1 MCVPLCRRS
10 YETDGGDIYQIKPIL
25 RAGLTSGG
33 GKGAWVERVCVP
45 SVRSLYH
52 PHTRSS
58 SYAFWTG
65 REPHAC
71 AWLRHRARR
80 STARASTC
88 RSEASR
94 AVVRVVRTAVR
105 LPTSDPHA
113 APVETTTDWTTR
125 APPTADRLQAI
136 STRRRR
142 EQGLTVTLDAH
153 SHCVYSERA
162 VTVP

>member
-25 RAGLTSGG
+25 RAGLPSGG

-94 AVVRVVRTAVR
+94 AVVRVVRF
-105 LPTSDPHA
+105 LPTSDHGRDAREP
-113 APVETTTDWTTR
+113 PQQRTDY
-125 APPTADRLQAI
+125 RLGGELRG
-136 STRRRR
+136 SRSRSMHTH
-142 EQGLTVTLDAH
+142 TVCIL
-153 SHCVYSERA
+153 SGQ
-162 VTVP
+162 

>member
-94 AVVRVVRTAVR
+94 AVVRVVRF
-105 LPTSDPHA
+105 LPTSDHGRDAREP
-113 APVETTTDWTTR
+113 PRNSGPNTDY
-125 APPTADRLQAI
+125 RLGGELRG
-136 STRRRR
+136 SRSRSMHTH
-142 EQGLTVTLDAH
+142 TVCIL
-153 SHCVYSERA
+153 SGQ
-162 VTVP
+162 

>member
-94 AVVRVVRTAVR
+94 AVVRVACGFCRRAT
-105 LPTSDPHA
+105 T
-113 APVETTTDWTTR
+113 VETHES
-125 APPTADRLQAI
+125 PPNSGPIIDSGGSCGAHGHARCT
-136 STRRRR
+136 
-142 EQGLTVTLDAH
+142 LTL
-153 SHCVYSERA
+153 CVF
-162 VTVP
+162 

>member
-94 AVVRVVRTAVR
+94 AVVRF
-105 LPTSDPHA
+105 LPTSDHGRDARESP
-113 APVETTTDWTTR
+113 PKPQQRTDY
-125 APPTADRLQAI
+125 RLGGELRG
-136 STRRRR
+136 SRSRSMHTH
-142 EQGLTVTLDAH
+142 TVCIL
-153 SHCVYSERA
+153 SGQ
-162 VTVP
+162 

>member
-58 SYAFWTG
+58 VIRVLDRTG
-65 REPHAC
+65 
-71 AWLRHRARR
+71 
-80 STARASTC
+80 TARL
-88 RSEASR
+88 
-94 AVVRVVRTAVR
+94 R
-105 LPTSDPHA
+105 LAA
-113 APVETTTDWTTR
+113 APRTS
-125 APPTADRLQAI
+125 QH
-136 STRRRR
+136 R
-142 EQGLTVTLDAH
+142 ESQH
-153 SHCVYSERA
+153 
-162 VTVP
+162 VPF

>member
-10 YETDGGDIYQIKPIL
+10 YETDGGDINQIQPIL
-25 RAGLTSGG
+25 RAGLTSAG
-33 GKGAWVERVCVP
+33 GKGAWVEMCACICSFDRCTI
-45 SVRSLYH
+45 LH

-113 APVETTTDWTTR
+113 RTGRDDDRLDDESPPNSGPITGDIYPTTTGAGAHGHARCT
-125 APPTADRLQAI
+125 
-136 STRRRR
+136 
-142 EQGLTVTLDAH
+142 LTL
-153 SHCVYSERA
+153 CVF
-162 VTVP
+162 